1 MLMDML
7 SSLRKLGVALLL
19 DDFDMGFSPQSLA
32 FIFLSARLDR
42 TQPTHRKKSVR
53 PSRLDTL
60 QVAIIPQIIGSY
72 LC

>member
-1 MLMDML
+1 ML
-7 SSLRKLGVALLL
+7 SSLRELGVALLL
-19 DDFDMGFSPQSLA
+19 DDFDMGSAPQSLA
-32 FIFLSARLDR
+32 FIFLSSRLDR

-53 PSRLDTL
+53 PSRLDIL